1 MLKPRTLSL
10 WIAGTLALSCGA
22 ASAAPFTFNARQDAM
37 GCAGVV
43 TVHPSPIDSRM

>member
-37 GCAGVV
+37 GGAGVV
-43 TVHPSPIDSRM
+43 TIHPSPIDSRM